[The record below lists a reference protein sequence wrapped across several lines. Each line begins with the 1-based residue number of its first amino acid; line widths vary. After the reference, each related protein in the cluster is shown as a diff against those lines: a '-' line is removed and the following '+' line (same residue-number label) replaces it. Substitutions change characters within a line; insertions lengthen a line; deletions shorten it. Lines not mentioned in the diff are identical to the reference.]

1 MSHAAVGQSRQS
13 QSRQSTASPETPGSP
28 TQRDS
33 ERSQR
38 APARSSDLAL
48 ASAAAQAV
56 RMTPGVVD
64 LSPGL
69 SAPVATYGPG
79 QRVVG
84 IIIHHP
90 APEQVVVE
98 VHVALSASEC
108 ETAAGDARDVADAKG
123 ATQETAID
131 ESERRGPI
139 GEIAS
144 HVRVAAREAV
154 QRVAPQVSAQV
165 DVFIDDLR

>member
-1 MSHAAVGQSRQS
+1 MSHAAVRQP
-13 QSRQSTASPETPGSP
+13 RQSTASPETTESAESP

-56 RMTPGVVD
+56 RMAPGVVE

-69 SAPVATYGPG
+69 YAPVATYGPG
-79 QRVVG
+79 ERVVG
-84 IIIHHP
+84 IVIHHS
-90 APEQVVVE
+90 APEQIVVE
-98 VHVALSASEC
+98 VHVALSESACEAAAKDAIVGKDATL
-108 ETAAGDARDVADAKG
+108 ETAPGDA
-123 ATQETAID
+123 
-131 ESERRGPI
+131 ERRDPI
-139 GEIAS
+139 REIAS
-144 HVRVAAREAV
+144 HIRVAVREAV
-154 QRVAPQVSAQV
+154 RSVAPQVFAQV